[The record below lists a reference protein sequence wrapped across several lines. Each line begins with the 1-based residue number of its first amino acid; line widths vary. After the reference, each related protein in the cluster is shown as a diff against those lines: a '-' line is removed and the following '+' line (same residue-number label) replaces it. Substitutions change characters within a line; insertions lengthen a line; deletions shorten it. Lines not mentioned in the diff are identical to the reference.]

1 MDPQLKQRLIGV
13 TVIVALI
20 VIFVPMFFD
29 ETDDAHPVKTL
40 GGVPPIPDE
49 VRESR
54 LELPKST
61 DDVVP
66 AAEEKDSDSS
76 RAGTSSSGYTVIPLS
91 DPEPVQK
98 GTAAKSSAQKPRPP
112 IEIAEEEPFDEA
124 ATVPAHP
131 APASSGK
138 PGKTTGDSKGQGK
151 SRTAAPAASA
161 GSIVVM
167 DDEPG
172 GAPVTSAQ
180 NATTPASAGKS
191 AAPQSKPAN
200 VVKPASKP
208 KAVEEPSVQAAAPAV
223 KPAVSAAPVVKSST
237 TAAPAVKSAAPAA
250 SAPALAPAVKPVV
263 TAAPVPTPAVKSAV
277 TVEKAPTPVEK
288 PSAAKSGVPPKPVLD
303 ATVSTTPQA
312 AAKPAVAGKA
322 DAVSAWV
329 VQTGSFTTEVNAK
342 SLVERLR
349 QSKFAAFVEAVQ
361 SESGSVYRVQVG
373 PELDRA
379 HAEQLQKQIEG
390 SVGIK
395 GIVLPH
401 R

>member
-49 VRESR
+49 VRETR
-54 LELPKST
+54 LELPKSV
-61 DDVVP
+61 DDVAP
-66 AAEEKDSDSS
+66 AAEEKSADSS
-76 RAGTSSSGYTVIPLS
+76 RSGSSPSGYTVIPLS
-91 DPEPVQK
+91 DPEPAQK
-98 GTAAKSSAQKPRPP
+98 GAAAKSSAQKSRPP
-112 IEIAEEEPFDEA
+112 IEISEEEPFEETA
-124 ATVPAHP
+124 A
-131 APASSGK
+131 APPVSTGK
-138 PGKTTGDSKGQGK
+138 PAKTTGDAKGHGK
-151 SRTAAPAASA
+151 SRAAASAAASA

-172 GAPVTSAQ
+172 GIPPSSAQ
-180 NATTPASAGKS
+180 NATASASSGKS
-191 AAPQSKPAN
+191 AAAQSKQAN
-200 VVKPASKP
+200 AVKPASKL
-208 KAVEEPSVQAAAPAV
+208 KQVEEPSVQAATLAV
-223 KPAVSAAPVVKSST
+223 KPAVSAT
-237 TAAPAVKSAAPAA
+237 PAVKSTVAPT
-250 SAPALAPAVKPVV
+250 VKPV
-263 TAAPVPTPAVKSAV
+263 APAPAVKSAV
-277 TVEKAPTPVEK
+277 TVAPAAPAPPPAAKSAVTVAPAAPTPVEK
-288 PSAAKSGVPPKPVLD
+288 PAAAKSVVPAKPVLD

-390 SVGIK
+390 NVGIK